1 VCCLFSAAVVR
12 VVQFEWMGTIV
23 VVISELVLVVAAVI
37 EIIILI
43 TIVAVKNGES
53 LLQTLPPSS
62 TSSSLLC
69 LIPSL
74 TPPSSSYSLLFHLSL
89 PRLSACSV
97 LVIIFNPSRPIPSHP
112 FSYPIIFLRVI
123 ADMAARQACG
133 EVTVK
138 NVVRAP
144 DPAADNG
151 VGTGSRNGRGGDSS
165 SNSEDRG
172 NGSDGEGSS
181 NPVSRSSIN
190 TSTSSGGAFGHLK
203 CRKRK
208 TPSADESLK
217 GVAGTADG
225 GLPGNGE
232 KETEIDGV
240 REKLE
245 EHDVEQ
251 ASKRVKLES
260 SSAVSGTVL
269 DGTSKEILGQ
279 AVAAAA
285 GGKEERLR
293 SCLESAVP
301 ESTDIIV
308 TNDFGSEVLKVS
320 FTADMWDR
328 LMVPPVAPD
337 TDTDHDPD
345 SDPSSSSPPDKYS
358 REERA
363 AYGVKYNYLLK
374 DKAGEAAVDAPEWLV
389 PQVSPPHTH
398 KHTFSHGDSLL
409 RTSLIFICL
418 SIY

>member
-1 VCCLFSAAVVR
+1 VLAVAV
-12 VVQFEWMGTIV
+12 
-23 VVISELVLVVAAVI
+23 VI
-37 EIIILI
+37 EITMLI
-43 TIVAVKNGES
+43 TILAVKNGES
-53 LLQTLPPSS
+53 LFQSLHPSFF
-62 TSSSLLC
+62 SSCLNF

-74 TPPSSSYSLLFHLSL
+74 PPPSSSYSLLFHLSL

-97 LVIIFNPSRPIPSHP
+97 LINSIQPNPSHP
-112 FSYPIIFLRVI
+112 FSSPIVFLRVI

-151 VGTGSRNGRGGDSS
+151 EGTGSRNGRGGDSS
-165 SNSEDRG
+165 SSSEDRG
-172 NGSDGEGSS
+172 NSSDGEGSS

-208 TPSADESLK
+208 TPSADDSLK
-217 GVAGTADG
+217 GDAGTADG

-232 KETEIDGV
+232 KENEIDGV
-240 REKLE
+240 REKIE

-251 ASKRVKLES
+251 ASKRVKTES

-279 AVAAAA
+279 AGAA
-285 GGKEERLR
+285 GVKEERLR

-328 LMVPPVAPD
+328 LMVPPVTP
-337 TDTDHDPD
+337 DTDHDPD
-345 SDPSSSSPPDKYS
+345 SDPSSPSPINNYS

-389 PQVSPPHTH
+389 PQVSSLLHTH
-398 KHTFSHGDSLL
+398 TRSLMVTLFSVLL
-409 RTSLIFICL
+409 VFLFAYLLIHLFTYL
-418 SIY
+418 SHFNI